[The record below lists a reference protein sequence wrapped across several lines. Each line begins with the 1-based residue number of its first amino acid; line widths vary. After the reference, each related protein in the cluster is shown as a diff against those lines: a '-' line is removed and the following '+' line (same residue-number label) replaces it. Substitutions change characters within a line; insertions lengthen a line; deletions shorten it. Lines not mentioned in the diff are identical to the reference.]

1 MSTVLSIRVAALPW
15 NDMKHKRKENPTYLN
30 LERGICFEVLD
41 LVLVFVK
48 LFLFIIFFKRN
59 LKFSDGKDPTNLQ
72 LQTLDTSAIK
82 QYKRAIY
89 PILKAQRF
97 YQVRQWWWCHS
108 LCCPSFWA
116 WQEILSGLILK
127 EVPVLGNSETSC
139 CILFQ

>member
-1 MSTVLSIRVAALPW
+1 MQLCHEMTWSI
-15 NDMKHKRKENPTYLN
+15 KKRKSNMFESRKGAFALKCWIWSLYLLN
-30 LERGICFEVLD
+30 SFCFS
-41 LVLVFVK
+41 
-48 LFLFIIFFKRN
+48 FFFREIWN
-59 LKFSDGKDPTNLQ
+59 SQMGKDLTNLQ

-97 YQVRQWWWCHS
+97 CQVRQWWWCHS
-108 LCCPSFWA
+108 VCCPLPS
-116 WQEILSGLILK
+116 ERGRRSYGLILK